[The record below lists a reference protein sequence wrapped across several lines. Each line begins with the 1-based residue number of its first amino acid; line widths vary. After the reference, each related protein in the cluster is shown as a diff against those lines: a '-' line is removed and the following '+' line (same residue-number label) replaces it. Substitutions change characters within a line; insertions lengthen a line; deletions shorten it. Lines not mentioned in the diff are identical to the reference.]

1 MNPTLITKKEL
12 LKKLDISTGV
22 LADLIR
28 NGMPKEGEMFNLD
41 KIITWRENWSKNIL
55 GELEVGR
62 VYTNKEIS
70 EKFKCSKQGGMR
82 RSHQTNTLVLFS
94 DQTGSNV
101 YKDKWLNGILQYTG
115 MGLKGDQVLDKN
127 QNKVLANSKSN
138 FVKIHLFETF
148 KPKEH
153 TYLGEVYLAGQI
165 YTVNEKDSSGNSR
178 KVYKFPLAL
187 INQEQLIE
195 DKDIYNQ
202 EENQTRHIRNLSDA
216 KLEEE
221 ARKVSNYNKK
231 MAAKYVNEEEFCFSK
246 TKIYKRN
253 PFVSEYVKRLAKGI
267 CQLCQ
272 EKGPFIKDGVPYLH
286 CHHIEYLSQGGKDVI
301 ENCIALCPNCHARIH
316 ELELPDDKEKLLKIV
331 EKRENSFSKIP

>member
-22 LADLIR
+22 LANLIR

-41 KIITWRENWSKNIL
+41 KIITWRENCSKNIL

-221 ARKVSNYNKK
+221 ARKVSNYN
-231 MAAKYVNEEEFCFSK
+231 M
-246 TKIYKRN
+246 
-253 PFVSEYVKRLAKGI
+253 I
-267 CQLCQ
+267 CQ
-272 EKGPFIKDGVPYLH
+272 IK
-286 CHHIEYLSQGGKDVI
+286 
-301 ENCIALCPNCHARIH
+301 
-316 ELELPDDKEKLLKIV
+316 LE
-331 EKRENSFSKIP
+331 

>member
-12 LKKLDISTGV
+12 LKELDISTGV

-28 NGMPKEGEMFNLD
+28 NGMPREREMFNLD
-41 KIITWRENWSKNIL
+41 KIIVWRENWSKNIL
-55 GELEVGR
+55 GEIEVGR

-70 EKFKCSKQGGMR
+70 DKFKCSRQGGMR

-101 YKDKWLNGILQYTG
+101 YKDKWLNGVLQYTG
-115 MGLKGDQVLDKN
+115 MGLKGDQVLDRN

-165 YTVNEKDSSGNSR
+165 YTDYEKDSSGNSR

-195 DKDIYNQ
+195 DKEIYNQ
-202 EENQTRHIRNLSDA
+202 EKV
-216 KLEEE
+216 KLGMF
-221 ARKVSNYNKK
+221 V
-231 MAAKYVNEEEFCFSK
+231 
-246 TKIYKRN
+246 IYLILN
-253 PFVSEYVKRLAKGI
+253 
-267 CQLCQ
+267 
-272 EKGPFIKDGVPYLH
+272 
-286 CHHIEYLSQGGKDVI
+286 
-301 ENCIALCPNCHARIH
+301 
-316 ELELPDDKEKLLKIV
+316 
-331 EKRENSFSKIP
+331 

>member
-70 EKFKCSKQGGMR
+70 EKFKCFKQGGMR

-231 MAAKYVNEEEFCFSK
+231 MAAKYVNEEEFCF
-246 TKIYKRN
+246 
-253 PFVSEYVKRLAKGI
+253 
-267 CQLCQ
+267 
-272 EKGPFIKDGVPYLH
+272 
-286 CHHIEYLSQGGKDVI
+286 
-301 ENCIALCPNCHARIH
+301 
-316 ELELPDDKEKLLKIV
+316 
-331 EKRENSFSKIP
+331 

>member
-1 MNPTLITKKEL
+1 IYTKY
-12 LKKLDISTGV
+12 
-22 LADLIR
+22 
-28 NGMPKEGEMFNLD
+28 F
-41 KIITWRENWSKNIL
+41 IL
-55 GELEVGR
+55 
-62 VYTNKEIS
+62 S
-70 EKFKCSKQGGMR
+70 CSKQGGMR

-221 ARKVSNYNKK
+221 ARKVSNYN
-231 MAAKYVNEEEFCFSK
+231 M
-246 TKIYKRN
+246 
-253 PFVSEYVKRLAKGI
+253 I
-267 CQLCQ
+267 CQ
-272 EKGPFIKDGVPYLH
+272 IKL
-286 CHHIEYLSQGGKDVI
+286 
-301 ENCIALCPNCHARIH
+301 
-316 ELELPDDKEKLLKIV
+316 
-331 EKRENSFSKIP
+331 